1 MAVKRQ
7 EQDKQQAAASVET
20 PVQAGQSLPTPPKPL
35 SDPAMVERGFQA
47 REFQRSQEAE
57 YFNGIIDRMIEIRK
71 WEKLNLCRGQGEQ
84 LDVLNIEIE
93 LLEQIKSTPQRE
105 VNMGNAAQEREDHRN
120 R

>member
-1 MAVKRQ
+1 MARKQQ
-7 EQDKQQAAASVET
+7 EQGNQQAAESVET
-20 PVQAGQSLPTPPKPL
+20 PEQAGQSLPTPPKPL
-35 SDPAMVERGFQA
+35 NDPEMVDRGFQA
-47 REFQRSQEAE
+47 REFQRSPEAE

>member
-1 MAVKRQ
+1 VG
-7 EQDKQQAAASVET
+7 T
-20 PVQAGQSLPTPPKPL
+20 PAQAGQSLPTPPKPL
-35 SDPAMVERGFQA
+35 DDPAMVDRGFQA
-47 REFQRSQEAE
+47 REFQRSPEAE
-57 YFNGIIDRMIEIRK
+57 YFNGIIDRMIDVRK
-71 WEKLNLCRGQGEQ
+71 WEKLNLCRGQGDQ

>member
-1 MAVKRQ
+1 MAGKRQ

-20 PVQAGQSLPTPPKPL
+20 PAQAGQSLPTPPKPL
-35 SDPAMVERGFQA
+35 DDPAMVDRGFQA
-47 REFQRSQEAE
+47 REFQRSPEAE

>member
-1 MAVKRQ
+1 MG
-7 EQDKQQAAASVET
+7 T
-20 PVQAGQSLPTPPKPL
+20 PEQAGPSLPMPPKPL
-35 SDPAMVERGFQA
+35 NDPAMVERGFQA
-47 REFQRSQEAE
+47 REFQRSPEAE

>member
-1 MAVKRQ
+1 
-7 EQDKQQAAASVET
+7 
-20 PVQAGQSLPTPPKPL
+20 
-35 SDPAMVERGFQA
+35 
-47 REFQRSQEAE
+47 
-57 YFNGIIDRMIEIRK
+57 MIEIRK

>member
-1 MAVKRQ
+1 M
-7 EQDKQQAAASVET
+7 ET
-20 PVQAGQSLPTPPKPL
+20 PAQAGQSLPMPPKPL
-35 SDPAMVERGFQA
+35 DDPALVERGFQA
-47 REFQRSQEAE
+47 REFQRSPEAE

-105 VNMGNAAQEREDHRN
+105 VNMGNAAQEREAHRN

>member
-1 MAVKRQ
+1 MAGKRQ
-7 EQDKQQAAASVET
+7 EQDKQHAAASVGT
-20 PVQAGQSLPTPPKPL
+20 PAQTGQSLPMPPKPL
-35 SDPAMVERGFQA
+35 EDPAMVDLGFQA
-47 REFQRSQEAE
+47 REFQRSPEAE
-57 YFNGIIDRMIEIRK
+57 YFNGIIDRMIDIRK

-105 VNMGNAAQEREDHRN
+105 VNMGNAAHEREDHRN